1 MIFLCVIRLST
12 VSKNMMI
19 INYSTSLKALLHD
32 LVGVGRLRPLLNGVE
47 RLCPLCLRSLKAL
60 LHALVGVGRLC
71 PLLNGVGRLRP
82 LCLRS
87 LKALLQAFK
96 LKTLLQM
103 SKLKALH
110 RVTF

>member
-1 MIFLCVIRLST
+1 
-12 VSKNMMI
+12 MI

-60 LHALVGVGRLC
+60 L
-71 PLLNGVGRLRP
+71 
-82 LCLRS
+82 
-87 LKALLQAFK
+87 QAFK

>member
-19 INYSTSLKALLHD
+19 INYSTSLKALLHA
-32 LVGVGRLRPLLNGVE
+32 LVGVGRLRPLLNGVGRLRPLLNGVE

-60 LHALVGVGRLC
+60 L
-71 PLLNGVGRLRP
+71 
-82 LCLRS
+82 
-87 LKALLQAFK
+87 QAFK
-96 LKTLLQM
+96 SKTLLQM

-110 RVTF
+110 QVTF